1 MNIGNYRVLYLIDKI
16 KINHQGKCPLRC
28 RITYLKER
36 KIFSTGLFVKPKDW
50 DNKQQKAKSITAE
63 SKFIN
68 TEISLIK
75 NKLNQAFLYLQVQG
89 LEFDVNDIYR
99 QYKGESTQK
108 QVGIVE
114 FYTLYMQRL
123 EKMIGKDFK
132 KSTWGK
138 FNEILPALKDYIY
151 FQYKKRDI
159 KLVDLDYNFIENFDY
174 YMKIEKKNSQITINK
189 KIQRLKKVIKLAR
202 KQKLIDF
209 NPFEEH
215 KVKQA
220 KTQILFLTKDELEKL
235 KNWKP
240 KSETIEKVLDCYIF
254 CCYTGL
260 GYREMFSLKK
270 SDLKTDD
277 EGVVWIYKQREKTE
291 RYFSIPLI
299 FTEPL
304 GILEKY
310 ETEEDFLLPRV
321 SNQYFNRILK
331 EIADLLGINKKL
343 THHTARKTFA
353 TTVLL
358 NNNIPIETVSKLL
371 GHSKITTTLSY
382 YAEVMPDKLKLDLI
396 ELKEKLKS

>member
-1 MNIGNYRVLYLIDKI
+1 MKLSILYLIRKN
-16 KINHQGKCPLRC
+16 KINNKGICPIEC
-28 RITYLKER
+28 RITFNNKR
-36 KIFSTGLFVKPKDW
+36 KPFSTGLFVNPKYW
-50 DNKQQKAKSITAE
+50 DNKQQKVKPPNE
-63 SKFIN
+63 DCDFIN
-68 TEISLIK
+68 TQLSLIK
-75 NKLNQAFLYLQVQG
+75 SQINQAFLFLQVQG
-89 LEFDVNDIYR
+89 NNFDVEDIFKK
-99 QYKGESTQK
+99 YKGENTQK
-108 QVGIVE
+108 QIGVVE
-114 FYTLYMQRL
+114 FYSEYMDRL
-123 EKMIGKDFK
+123 KKMIGKDFK

-174 YMKIEKKNSQITINK
+174 YMKVEKKNSQITINK

-299 FTEPL
+299 FTEPV

-331 EIADLLGINKKL
+331 EIADLLEINKKL

-396 ELKEKLKS
+396 ELKEKLNHK

>member
-1 MNIGNYRVLYLIDKI
+1 MNTGNYRVLYLIDKI

-132 KSTWGK
+132 ESTWGK

-174 YMKIEKKNSQITINK
+174 YMKVEKKNSQITINK
-189 KIQRLKKVIKLAR
+189 KIQRLKKVVKLAR

-304 GILEKY
+304 GILEGK
-310 ETEEDFLLPRV
+310 
-321 SNQYFNRILK
+321 ILK
-331 EIADLLGINKKL
+331 NK
-343 THHTARKTFA
+343 
-353 TTVLL
+353 
-358 NNNIPIETVSKLL
+358 
-371 GHSKITTTLSY
+371 
-382 YAEVMPDKLKLDLI
+382 
-396 ELKEKLKS
+396 